1 MKKQKTSTQ
10 ELLILV
16 RSLEDSARHLALTAP
31 DRSSEEVA
39 SIAGMLW
46 NGLKEVDEAVT
57 TGIEDTPRTL

>member
-1 MKKQKTSTQ
+1 MRKQKTSRE
-10 ELLILV
+10 ELLALV
-16 RSLEDSARHLALTAP
+16 KSLEDSARHLALTAP

-57 TGIEDTPRTL
+57 TGIDDTPHTL